1 MLNEETC
8 QVLKLNGRS
17 LCLIR
22 SIKEINKILDEI
34 FSFGK
39 AAVFEDLLHYFNKL
53 VAVDSHIG
61 IGLKSF

>member
-1 MLNEETC
+1 MLNEKTC
-8 QVLKLNGRS
+8 QILELNGRS
-17 LCLIR
+17 LSLIR
-22 SIKEINKILDEI
+22 TIKEINKILDKI

-39 AAVFEDLLHYFNKL
+39 AAVFKDLLHYFNKL